1 MIEKRENET
10 TYEHGLRIIQSKCN
24 NEIDLDWDEIVELLN
39 LDCHKDS
46 LRKAANVTP
55 YSGVAVAK
63 YYQDKIEN
71 MIVENSDNVK
81 SLLEEIKLEKK
92 ELYKERVKLQDERR
106 YRRSDERSE
115 ARSEMLIDEMV
126 YAISKLN
133 EEKPMNFKLPN
144 LDESKSN
151 IASLILSD
159 LHIGMTIDSFDNK
172 FNFDIARER
181 FNLLYQKVAETCL
194 LHNVKTLNVEVCGDL
209 IHGAIHTSS
218 RLLQEADVTT
228 QITICS
234 ELISEFL
241 VALASE
247 IQNVNV
253 FFCVGN
259 HSRMS
264 ADMKKHIDAENFEY
278 LIKQIVT
285 LRVEKCENIT
295 FHDNELDKE
304 IAVYEVFGRVVAAA
318 HGHKEKKTFQSV
330 DVLSKYLGIK
340 IDEIHLGHFHNFAIQ
355 NDVIVNSS
363 FCGVDQYAKS
373 LRLTGKASQTL
384 IIYNDRYDRCIYD
397 INLQH

>member
-1 MIEKRENET
+1 MLEKKDNET
-10 TYEHGLRIIQSKCN
+10 TYERGLRIIQNKVDGL
-24 NEIDLDWDEIVELLN
+24 IDIDWQEIVELLG
-39 LDCHKDS
+39 LDCHRDS
-46 LRKAANVTP
+46 LRKASNVTP

-63 YYQDKIEN
+63 YYQDKIEK
-71 MIVENSDNVK
+71 MVVENSCGVE
-81 SLLEEIKLEKK
+81 SLLEEIKQERK

-106 YRRSDERSE
+106 YKRNNERSE

-133 EEKPMNFKLPN
+133 EEKPMSFKLPN
-144 LDESKSN
+144 LDENKSN

-181 FNLLYQKVAETCL
+181 FNLLYQKVVETCS
-194 LHNVKTLNVEVCGDL
+194 LHNVKTLNVEVAGDL

-228 QITICS
+228 QIAICS

-295 FHDNELDKE
+295 FHDNELDQE
-304 IAVYEVFGRVVAAA
+304 IAVYNVFGRTIASA

-330 DVLSKYLGIK
+330 DVLSKYLGID
-340 IDEIHLGHFHNFAIQ
+340 IDEIHLGHFHNFAVKD
-355 NDVIVNSS
+355 NVIVNSS
-363 FCGVDQYAKS
+363 FCGVDSYAKS
-373 LRLTGKASQTL
+373 LRLTGRAGQTL
-384 IIYNDRYDRCIYD
+384 IVYSGRYDRCIYD
-397 INLQH
+397 IDLQN

>member
-1 MIEKRENET
+1 MLEKKDNET
-10 TYEHGLRIIQSKCN
+10 TYERGLRIIQNKVDGL
-24 NEIDLDWDEIVELLN
+24 IDIDWQEIVELLG
-39 LDCHKDS
+39 LDCHRDS
-46 LRKAANVTP
+46 LRKASNVTP

-63 YYQDKIEN
+63 YYQDKIEK
-71 MIVENSDNVK
+71 MVVENSCGVE
-81 SLLEEIKLEKK
+81 SLLEEIKQERK

-106 YRRSDERSE
+106 YKRNNERSE

-181 FNLLYQKVAETCL
+181 FNLLYQKVVETCL
-194 LHNVKTLNVEVCGDL
+194 LHNVKTLNVEVAGDL
-209 IHGAIHTSS
+209 IHGTIHTSS

-228 QITICS
+228 QIAICS

-264 ADMKKHIDAENFEY
+264 ADMKKHIDTENFEY

-285 LRVEKCENIT
+285 LRADKCENIT
-295 FHDNELDKE
+295 FHDNELDQE
-304 IAVYEVFGRVVAAA
+304 IAVYDVFGRTIVSA

-330 DVLSKYLGIK
+330 DILSKYLGIDV
-340 IDEIHLGHFHNFAIQ
+340 DEVHLGHFHNFTVK
-355 NDVIVNSS
+355 DGVIVNGS
-363 FCGVDQYAKS
+363 FCGLDQYAKS
-373 LRLTGKASQTL
+373 LRFSGKATQTL
-384 IIYNDRYDRCIYD
+384 IVYSNRDDRCIYD
-397 INLQH
+397 INLQS